1 MPDSEDRDPQV
12 HGQLPPVPFQ
22 SASGGENQEYAR
34 LLTARRAAVEA
45 IVEAEDAEREAAK
58 IRRKATR
65 LRKTYERQLL
75 EWNGQQRLPGT

>member
-1 MPDSEDRDPQV
+1 MPDSEDRDPYV

-22 SASGGENQEYAR
+22 SASGQNQEYAR